1 MIKGLLR
8 YATEV
13 VLGGLIGGLIVLGIF
28 FTIMKVYEIKE
39 PLTQSEDWYKVKSN
53 SKMIIINK

>member
-8 YATEV
+8 YTTEV

-28 FTIMKVYEIKE
+28 FAIMKVYEIKE